1 MERIFSDE
9 TIKKFE
15 EFSEKE
21 FNKEEKEKFNR
32 NHVIKVIVLS
42 IEFAFLAV
50 NLGLYYKVFVS

>member
-15 EFSEKE
+15 EFSERE
-21 FNKEEKEKFNR
+21 FNKEEKERFNR
-32 NHVIKVIVLS
+32 NHVIKGIVLS

-50 NLGLYYKVFVS
+50 NLGLYFIRFL